1 MKVSQE
7 DYLLIKKNIIK
18 KLYSHGAFRKGHL
31 LLERLVHGV
40 PAHLA
45 GYVKDVI
52 KDLIKEGLIVE
63 YNKTKHGVAYQLN
76 IKRLK
81 DIEEII
87 LKDLKDKQENAKM

>member
-1 MKVSQE
+1 MKLSQE

-40 PAHLA
+40 PSHLS

-52 KDLIKEGLIVE
+52 KDLIKEEIVLQ
-63 YNKTKHGVAYQLN
+63 YNKTKHGIAYQLN
-76 IKRLK
+76 INRLK
-81 DIEEII
+81 EIEEII
-87 LKDLKDKQENAKM
+87 LKDLRNKQEK